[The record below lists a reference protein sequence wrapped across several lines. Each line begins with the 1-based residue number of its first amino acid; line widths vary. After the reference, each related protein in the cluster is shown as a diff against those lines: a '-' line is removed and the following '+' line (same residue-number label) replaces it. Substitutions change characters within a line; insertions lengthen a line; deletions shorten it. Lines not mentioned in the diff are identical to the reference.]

1 MLARRAFLGGI
12 AGGWAAWPQA
22 KRPNILLILADDLGF
37 ECLRCYGGRS
47 YKTPHLD
54 RLASE
59 GIRFTHAFAQPL
71 CTPTR
76 VQLMTGKSNFR
87 NWKAFGVM
95 DPKERT
101 FGHLFRDAGYN
112 TAIAGKWQFW
122 SYNPPDFEPEWRGKG
137 QTIEDAG
144 FDSYCVWHAAHTE
157 DKGLRYGDPTYY
169 QDGKLFTRRKDRYGE
184 DVFADHLLRFIEKNR
199 NEPWFAY
206 YPMVLTHGPFNPTPA
221 SADWNTDKRLKNDPA
236 YFRDM
241 VEYMDG
247 VAGRMVRRIDE
258 LGLGE
263 NTLILFYSD
272 NGTGPGLRSELER
285 NGRVETFIGGKGDTN
300 EAGMRVPL
308 IARWKGRAAS
318 GRVNGDLI
326 DSTDFLPTICEAAGV
341 STASMGTIDGRSFL
355 PQLLGKSGKPR
366 EWIYSWYD
374 PRPGHDKERWTQ
386 TTRFIFDQRW
396 KLYEDGRMFDW
407 ASDPGENKPA
417 ENAAARSKLK
427 KVLDRY
433 REEESRV
440 RR

>member
-1 MLARRAFLGGI
+1 
-12 AGGWAAWPQA
+12 
-22 KRPNILLILADDLGF
+22 
-37 ECLRCYGGRS
+37 
-47 YKTPHLD
+47 
-54 RLASE
+54 
-59 GIRFTHAFAQPL
+59 
-71 CTPTR
+71 
-76 VQLMTGKSNFR
+76 
-87 NWKAFGVM
+87 
-95 DPKERT
+95 
-101 FGHLFRDAGYN
+101 
-112 TAIAGKWQFW
+112 
-122 SYNPPDFEPEWRGKG
+122 
-137 QTIEDAG
+137 
-144 FDSYCVWHAAHTE
+144 
-157 DKGLRYGDPTYY
+157 
-169 QDGKLFTRRKDRYGE
+169 
-184 DVFADHLLRFIEKNR
+184 
-199 NEPWFAY
+199 
-206 YPMVLTHGPFNPTPA
+206 
-221 SADWNTDKRLKNDPA
+221 
-236 YFRDM
+236 
-241 VEYMDG
+241 
-247 VAGRMVRRIDE
+247 
-258 LGLGE
+258 
-263 NTLILFYSD
+263 
-272 NGTGPGLRSELER
+272 
-285 NGRVETFIGGKGDTN
+285 
-300 EAGMRVPL
+300 MRVPL